1 MHQRLTIIFIAGTLA
16 FSLGGCES
24 HQGKVDALQREHD
37 RISQQYKKDCGDEY
51 LKATPQFSQTCKDEA
66 KQMDDVWKQL
76 QAEKA
81 KQSN

>member
-1 MHQRLTIIFIAGTLA
+1 MHQRVATIFLGAVLTFA
-16 FSLGGCES
+16 LGGCES
-24 HQGKVDALQREHD
+24 HQGKVDALQKEHD

-51 LKATPQFSQTCKDEA
+51 LTAKPQFSQKCVDEP

-81 KQSN
+81 K

>member
-1 MHQRLTIIFIAGTLA
+1 MHQRLTTVFLVTILA
-16 FSLGGCES
+16 FALGGCES
-24 HQGKVDALQREHD
+24 HQGKVDALQKEHD

-51 LKATPQFSQTCKDEA
+51 LKAKSQFSQKCLDEA

-81 KQSN
+81 K